1 MRVPKLFLLFPPAG
15 LPGRKQDEPA
25 KKKEPG
31 SFPLSAY
38 PAGSKMNRLSKGK
51 TKRKDLQCRIIE
63 QP

>member
-38 PAGSKMNRLSKGK
+38 PAGSKMNRLSS
-51 TKRKDLQCRIIE
+51 RK
-63 QP
+63 